1 MSCKAL
7 VSAFGLLFVGLFL
20 ATWHDILPPKTPVP
34 VIPEKWFGRGQR
46 PKVESKEIKPFK
58 IEFSDKQ
65 LKDLKSRITSDL
77 ERLKDVGIHPLEN
90 SAFEYGMNIDYLIN
104 TVAPYWLN
112 TYNWK
117 KQEKM
122 LNQIMPQYKTS
133 IDGIDVHFAHIK
145 PKAKANQKV
154 LPILMVHGWP
164 GSFVEFT
171 KIIPMLTEMS
181 NEDFIF
187 EVIAPS
193 IPGYGFSSSPAK
205 QGFDAI
211 YTAKMFVKLMDRLGH
226 ETFYYQGG
234 DWGSFIGDSLTTL
247 YPEKVRG
254 LHLNMIAVDTIS
266 ANLKLFVASLVPSLV
281 LEKKDYGKVVPLMD
295 KLGDLLKE
303 TGYMHIQATK
313 PDTVGLAL
321 TTSPLGLASYI
332 LEKFS
337 TWTNKAG
344 RQVEDGNLL
353 EFFTMDDL
361 LNNVMVYWINGNI
374 IPSQRYYKENLAGE
388 AYGLLSGVPI
398 ENVPVG
404 LAAFPEELFVQP
416 KNFVTGKY
424 RNLVSYTDMPVGGH
438 FAAYEQPKLLFS
450 DIVQF
455 VALVEKNKTNKE
467 EL

>member
-7 VSAFGLLFVGLFL
+7 VVAFGLLFAGLFV
-20 ATWHDILPPKTPVP
+20 ATWHDILPTKASVP
-34 VIPEKWFGRGQR
+34 DFPDKWFGPGAK
-46 PKVESKEIKPFK
+46 PSKAESPEIKPFK
-58 IEFSDKQ
+58 IAFSDKQ
-65 LKDLKSRITSDL
+65 LQDLKSRINSDL
-77 ERLKDVGIHPLEN
+77 QRLKEVDAHPLEG
-90 SAFEYGMNIDYLIN
+90 SAFEYGFNIDYLIN

-112 TYNWK
+112 TYDWK

-122 LNQIMPQYKTS
+122 LNQVMPSYKTS

-145 PKAKANQKV
+145 PTKVKANQKV

-164 GSFVEFT
+164 GSFVEFS
-171 KIIPMLTEMS
+171 KIVPMLIDLP
-181 NEDFIF
+181 NEDFVF

-211 YTAKMFVKLMDRLGH
+211 YTAKMFVKLMQRLGH
-226 ETFYYQGG
+226 ETFYFQGG
-234 DWGSFIGDSLTTL
+234 DWGSFIGNSLTTL

-254 LHLNMIAVDTIS
+254 LHLNMIAVDTVS

-281 LEKKDYGKVVPLMD
+281 LEKKDYSKVVPLMD
-295 KLGDLLKE
+295 KLGNLLKE
-303 TGYMHIQATK
+303 SGYMHIQATK
-313 PDTVGLAL
+313 PDTVGLGL
-321 TTSPLGLASYI
+321 TTSPLALASYI

-337 TWTNKAG
+337 TWTSKDG
-344 RQVEDGNLL
+344 RQMEDGSLL
-353 EFFTMDDL
+353 KQFSMDDL
-361 LNNVMVYWINGNI
+361 LNNVMIYWINGNI
-374 IPSQRYYKENLAGE
+374 ISSQRYYKENFAN
-388 AYGLLSGVPI
+388 AYGLLDGIPI

-438 FAAYEQPKLLFS
+438 FAAYEQPKLLFN

-455 VALVEKNKTNKE
+455 VALVENDKLNKD
-467 EL
+467 